1 VIAPD
6 RATLGAVIGA
16 AVAVTVALAFVP
28 LRDEIGNANVALALA
43 VVVVAAG
50 AVGRRPGG
58 TVTAAVAATSFDFFH
73 TRPFGALRVSAL
85 RDVATIALL
94 FALGAI
100 AGDLSTRLARA
111 RGHRPDLGQ
120 LRRLHRVA
128 SRAALGDTTEDLT
141 LQVCAEMIDLLHLR
155 DCWFEPA
162 PFLADLPQL
171 AFDGTLDPP
180 VYRWVGDDFGLPPH
194 AASIVLDVR
203 GQVVGRFVL
212 ATEPDAAVP
221 VERHLVAVALADQV
235 RVALAASAH

>member
-1 VIAPD
+1 MIAPD

-43 VVVVAAG
+43 VVVVAA
-50 AVGRRPGG
+50 
-58 TVTAAVAATSFDFFH
+58 
-73 TRPFGALRVSAL
+73 
-85 RDVATIALL
+85 
-94 FALGAI
+94 GAI

-212 ATEPDAAVP
+212 ATTPGAAVP
-221 VERHLVAVALADQV
+221 IERRLVASALADQL
-235 RVALAASAH
+235 RVALAAAAA